1 MFPFLKE
8 IDKNGYLRATRSLS
22 HRGEAI
28 LEEMMTG
35 SFPELMED
43 RDPKNEKQKMSQV
56 TRKK

>member
-8 IDKNGYLRATRSLS
+8 IDKNGYLRAISSLS

-28 LEEMMTG
+28 LEEIMTG

-43 RDPKNEKQKMSQV
+43 RGPKNEKQKMSQV
-56 TRKK
+56 RHKK